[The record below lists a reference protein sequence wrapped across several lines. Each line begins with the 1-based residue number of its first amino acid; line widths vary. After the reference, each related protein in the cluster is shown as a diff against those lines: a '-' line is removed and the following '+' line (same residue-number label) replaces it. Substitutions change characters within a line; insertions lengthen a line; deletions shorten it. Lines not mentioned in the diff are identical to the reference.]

1 MFLFFK
7 NPAGLSIGGTAWLS
21 KAIRSSPGTDS
32 LLFQFLQG
40 PRARG
45 TTHGISNGRSR
56 PVTLSATQSG
66 MEICREL
73 WDSKLQ
79 QWGEF
84 TPRTSIANYGYLSH
98 LVESDGDIDGDLMG
112 CPPLHWESKVE
123 MENLH

>member
-1 MFLFFK
+1 M
-7 NPAGLSIGGTAWLS
+7 
-21 KAIRSSPGTDS
+21 
-32 LLFQFLQG
+32 
-40 PRARG
+40 
-45 TTHGISNGRSR
+45 
-56 PVTLSATQSG
+56 TLSATQSG
-66 MEICREL
+66 MEMCREL

-98 LVESDGDIDGDLMG
+98 LLVESDGDIDGDLMG